1 MTNVYELTADQRK
14 KRRREILQQS
24 VTLYRVSL
32 TNPDTL
38 LYAGASWEHVR
49 REIRDYRVLREA
61 GLIQDRELIVTP
73 KGEEP

>member
-1 MTNVYELTADQRK
+1 M
-14 KRRREILQQS
+14 S
-24 VTLYRVSL
+24 VPTYTVSL

-61 GLIQDRELIVTP
+61 GLMAGRELVVCPDP
-73 KGEEP
+73 KTAETLTETLDKVRGEL